1 MPTLVS
7 KGGAGVKYVS
17 VLVSL
22 ISFCS
27 PCAFADD
34 SEISVNPYELVDLE
48 SEANVGIR
56 TSYEGTNIRAAALEA
71 HSEIMID
78 GVEESECSENSMCP

>member
-1 MPTLVS
+1 M
-7 KGGAGVKYVS
+7 KYFS

-27 PCAFADD
+27 PCAFADY

-48 SEANVGIR
+48 SEANMGIK
-56 TSYEGTNIRAAALEA
+56 TSYESSNHVASAPEA
-71 HSEIMID
+71 HYEFTSD
-78 GVEESECSENSMCP
+78 GIEESVCSETSTCP

>member
-1 MPTLVS
+1 M
-7 KGGAGVKYVS
+7 KYFS

-34 SEISVNPYELVDLE
+34 SEISVNLYELVDLE
-48 SEANVGIR
+48 SEANVNIR
-56 TSYEGTNIRAAALEA
+56 TSYEALNHAASAPEA
-71 HSEIMID
+71 HSEFTSDEIE
-78 GVEESECSENSMCP
+78 VSECSEISTCP